1 MSAFNRDNFAKNLPD
16 AYAKK
21 PESNNYKIL
30 EIERQAG
37 AKLRETLEAVYGIID
52 IDNATGETLDLYG
65 ERFGQL
71 RGEATDDQYRIMIKA
86 KLTRNLA
93 NGSYQ
98 SICDALCA
106 SFGCDK
112 SELAFEEVGGCLV
125 RATAVPVEKIN
136 EAGFTAK
143 QARALME
150 AMLPVGITLDVII
163 AGGTFCFAAGEG
175 ETDDNAGFTDVEGG
189 TIGGTFSA
197 FYGVEDETPLP
208 I

>member
-1 MSAFNRDNFAKNLPD
+1 MSEFNRENFVKNLPD
-16 AYAKK
+16 AYAKGTD
-21 PESNNYKIL
+21 SNNYKIL
-30 EIERQAG
+30 ETERQAG
-37 AKLRETLEAVYGIID
+37 IKLRETLESVYDIID
-52 IDNATGETLDLYG
+52 IDNATGNTLDLYG
-65 ERFGQL
+65 ERVGQL

-112 SELAFEEVGGCLV
+112 SELKFEEVGGCAV

-136 EAGFTAK
+136 EAGFTAV
-143 QARALME
+143 QAKALMKS
-150 AMLPVGITLDVII
+150 MLPVAITLDDIVV
-163 AGGTFCFAAGEG
+163 GGTFCFAAGEG
-175 ETDDNAGFTDVEGG
+175 ETDNDAGFTDVEGG
-189 TIGGTFSA
+189 TTGGTFSTIFGA
-197 FYGVEDETPLP
+197 EEEIPLP

>member
-37 AKLRETLEAVYGIID
+37 AKLRETLEAVFDIID

-106 SFGCDK
+106 SFGCEK
-112 SELAFEEVGGCLV
+112 SELAFEEVGGCAI

-136 EAGFTAK
+136 EAGFTAT
-143 QARALME
+143 QAKALMKS
-150 AMLPVGITLDVII
+150 MLPVGITLDDIVV
-163 AGGTFCFAAGEG
+163 GGTFCFAAGEG
-175 ETDDNAGFTDVEGG
+175 ETDTNAGFTDVEGG
-189 TIGGTFSA
+189 TTGGTFA
-197 FYGVEDETPLP
+197 TIFGAEEEIPLP